1 MGTLEFTGAEHR
13 APFNIFPQSTALFK
27 VGKERALDPYLIKV
41 PYLVS
46 CSINILQRH
55 RIC

>member
-1 MGTLEFTGAEHR
+1 MLGTLEFTGAEHW
-13 APFNIFPQSTALFK
+13 APFTFPQSTALFK

>member
-1 MGTLEFTGAEHR
+1 MLGTLEFTGAEHW
-13 APFNIFPQSTALFK
+13 APFTFPQSTALFK
-27 VGKERALDPYLIKV
+27 VRKERALDPYLIKV
-41 PYLVS
+41 SYLVS